1 MGNRPTI
8 INLRR
13 LKDCDSSLLF
23 RSPKALKV
31 PSRHHVEVRVKPAS
45 VLHLQEAFNL
55 SRESTETFVWVR
67 GLRLFDSRLP
77 AGEAPAV
84 LLLLSTEE

>member
-1 MGNRPTI
+1 M
-8 INLRR
+8 
-13 LKDCDSSLLF
+13 
-23 RSPKALKV
+23 
-31 PSRHHVEVRVKPAS
+31 S
-45 VLHLQEAFNL
+45 VLHLQEALNL